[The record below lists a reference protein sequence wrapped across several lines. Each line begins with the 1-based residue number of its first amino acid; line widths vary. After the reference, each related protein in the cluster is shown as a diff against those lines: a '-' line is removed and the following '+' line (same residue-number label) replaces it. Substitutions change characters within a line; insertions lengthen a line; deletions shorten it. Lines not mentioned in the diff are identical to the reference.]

1 MVLKPTAANP
11 TQHDPHG
18 PDDPLKTFVHHCL
31 HVSRD
36 DEMAEQAFGW
46 GCGWPLEGFSAKM
59 LDRAKDDFS
68 SNPQR
73 QIHSSMT
80 HMAQIILSTPLVI
93 IVCKYQEMMRWL
105 SRLDGVAVDH
115 VKDFSLREGEMAFFV
130 MKPTTHIC

>member
-18 PDDPLKTFVHHCL
+18 PDDPLKTFGHHCL

-59 LDRAKDDFS
+59 LDRAKNDFS

-80 HMAQIILSTPLVI
+80 HIAQIILLWEYRGSNRCVLYGSLCTTYFMYTLEKVESNHVMFQS
-93 IVCKYQEMMRWL
+93 VC
-105 SRLDGVAVDH
+105 LD
-115 VKDFSLREGEMAFFV
+115 
-130 MKPTTHIC
+130 